1 MVRALILGATVLA
14 VATLWVL
21 VLPVGAVT
29 QPLAFNHAKHA
40 AVACATCHSGV
51 ETRARATFPTGAT
64 CAKCHATPPRS
75 ALTGQLVVSQKDWDA
90 IQGPNPARWKPVTHL
105 LDYVTFS
112 HRRHVTQGGL
122 ACESCHADIGQRTVP
137 PPRTP
142 MRMRMDTCLACHQ
155 REGAS
160 ADCAACHR

>member
-142 MRMRMDTCLACHQ
+142 MRIRMDTCLACHQ

-160 ADCAACHR
+160 EDCAACHR

>member
-90 IQGPNPARWKPVTHL
+90 VQGPNPARWKPVTHL

-142 MRMRMDTCLACHQ
+142 MRMRMDSCLACHQ

>member
-90 IQGPNPARWKPVTHL
+90 VQGPNPARWKPVTHL

>member
-90 IQGPNPARWKPVTHL
+90 VQGPNAARWKPVTHL